1 MKQSLSEESI
11 KEIIAPLRS
20 ANLAFMQ
27 GYPGETGRRR
37 PVHTVYGGAHL
48 FKSDTTNRLGALARR
63 SLEQYAPD
71 LFIFAKAIGLA
82 GANELPAS
90 ALATSDLAAQLESNS
105 EAVRKVDRS
114 AWLAHMIYQRVKEK
128 LQREPVEDFRID
140 YEDGYGNRPDA
151 EEDGHAVAG
160 AAEVSVGMEHNTL
173 PP

>member
-1 MKQSLSEESI
+1 MKTSLSHDSV
-11 KEIIAPLRS
+11 R
-20 ANLAFMQ
+20 NLTASLQLTNNDFAAK
-27 GYPGETGRRR
+27 YPGETGRRQ

-114 AWLAHMIYQRVKEK
+114 A
-128 LQREPVEDFRID
+128 
-140 YEDGYGNRPDA
+140 
-151 EEDGHAVAG
+151 
-160 AAEVSVGMEHNTL
+160 
-173 PP
+173 